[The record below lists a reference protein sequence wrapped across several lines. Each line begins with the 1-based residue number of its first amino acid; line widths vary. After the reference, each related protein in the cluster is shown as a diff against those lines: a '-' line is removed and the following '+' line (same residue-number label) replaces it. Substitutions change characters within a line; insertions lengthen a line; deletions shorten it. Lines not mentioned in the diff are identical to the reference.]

1 MSKHIKSDFSERIKK
16 LRYRLRLR
24 TYFPLKHFHSLVV
37 NPPWFLIKTR
47 FNIA

>member
-1 MSKHIKSDFSERIKK
+1 MSKHIESDFSERIKK
-16 LRYRLRLR
+16 LRYGLRLR
-24 TYFPLKHFHSLVV
+24 IAFPFKHFQSLVV